1 QALAAPAAL
10 ETEIDAHPARSEQV
24 DSIGA
29 RAFADDGLA
38 RGVALFL
45 EDRFDGSD
53 IARLESLK
61 NVHLRKRDCGGAGRA
76 RRCFPEQ
83 LLFAPFEGGV
93 EIGERVRRQRS
104 ERHGAI
110 FLPMSAQQPFLPL
123 LQRPAH
129 LLQKRGG
136 ALVDLYNALQIQ
148 DQIPEAVDG
157 FGDPPEHALDRAE
170 EEASLKLEN
179 ADRAAAPVE
188 NFLLGTAAPALGA
201 NGVAAVAAPHDG
213 GFGRAA
219 FEHVQLEAL
228 GQLLADADAAPAV
241 ALLVEGRG
249 KRADAELP
257 RQNRDDAAADA
268 ALGRQADAVAPFAG
282 VIVHAAAVHHA
293 QDVFHVALVEGAP
306 TGERVDAVVGEGRRH
321 HREVAGGDQDRALLE
336 VKIEVVAHR
345 LVDHTGVELEITD
358 GAVAMSGGALGD
370 VNRVIDLQRPAGE

>member
-1 QALAAPAAL
+1 MSICASATAAAL
-10 ETEIDAHPARSEQV
+10 
-24 DSIGA
+24 GA
-29 RAFADDGLA
+29 RA
-38 RGVALFL
+38 
-45 EDRFDGSD
+45 
-53 IARLESLK
+53 
-61 NVHLRKRDCGGAGRA
+61 GASRSSCSSHHSRA
-76 RRCFPEQ
+76 ASR
-83 LLFAPFEGGV
+83 
-93 EIGERVRRQRS
+93 
-104 ERHGAI
+104 
-110 FLPMSAQQPFLPL
+110 
-123 LQRPAH
+123 
-129 LLQKRGG
+129 
-136 ALVDLYNALQIQ
+136 
-148 DQIPEAVDG
+148 
-157 FGDPPEHALDRAE
+157 PEHALDRAE

-293 QDVFHVALVEGAP
+293 QDVFHVA
-306 TGERVDAVVGEGRRH
+306 
-321 HREVAGGDQDRALLE
+321 
-336 VKIEVVAHR
+336 
-345 LVDHTGVELEITD
+345 
-358 GAVAMSGGALGD
+358 
-370 VNRVIDLQRPAGE
+370 